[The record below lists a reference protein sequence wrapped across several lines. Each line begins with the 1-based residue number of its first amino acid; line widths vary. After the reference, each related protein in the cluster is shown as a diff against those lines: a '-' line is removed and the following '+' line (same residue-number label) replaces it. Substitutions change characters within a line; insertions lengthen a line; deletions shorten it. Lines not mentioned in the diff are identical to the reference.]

1 MIMDI
6 EKSIRQAVDTGKVV
20 LGEKETIRAVQNK
33 KVKLVIVS
41 ANCRAGSKES
51 LKAHSKLSD
60 IKVFD
65 FAGSGVDI
73 GSVCGKPFVVSMLGV
88 MDAGDSNIFE
98 VGRR

>member
-1 MIMDI
+1 MDI

-33 KVKLVIVS
+33 EIKLVIVS
-41 ANCRAGSKES
+41 ANCRPGSKEN
-51 LKAHSKLSD
+51 LLAHTKLAD

-65 FAGSGVDI
+65 FEGSGVDL